1 MSEQPWMSGPP
12 GRLLLAT
19 DLSARCDRALDRA
32 AQLAGEWKAE
42 LIALNVQEAPTAPD
56 QMLSWASG
64 EDDEG
69 RHRIARQQLHRDL
82 AGLDVQV
89 DVRTARGGEVPAIIR
104 EAAADSASGLVVTG
118 VARSEPFGRFLL
130 GSTVERLART
140 LPTPLLVVRTRA
152 RGSYQRIVVAT
163 DFSDSSRHALHAAA
177 RFFPGRELVL
187 YHAYQLPL
195 SGIAG
200 ATTPAR
206 TGQDIETGECAA
218 FLAASDLPADVR
230 SRLRVVVGQGALET
244 ALCQYVREQEVD
256 LVVMGTHGRSGL
268 LDVLLGSTASRLLDW
283 LPCDTLIVREP
294 RAST

>member
-1 MSEQPWMSGPP
+1 MSGPP
-12 GRLLLAT
+12 ERLLLAT

-32 AQLAGEWKAE
+32 AQLAGEWGAE

-56 QMLSWASG
+56 QMLSWAAG
-64 EDDEG
+64 EDDES
-69 RHRIARQQLHRDL
+69 RNRAARLQLQRDL
-82 AGLDVQV
+82 AGLDVRV

-104 EAAADSASGLVVTG
+104 ETATDSGSGLVVTG
-118 VARSEPFGRFLL
+118 IARSEPFGRFLL

-140 LPTPLLVVRTRA
+140 LPMPLLVVRNRA
-152 RGSYQRIVVAT
+152 RGSYRRIVVAT

-177 RFFPGRELVL
+177 RLFPGRELIL

-195 SGIAG
+195 AGITG
-200 ATTPAR
+200 GTTPAH
-206 TGQDIETGECAA
+206 TGQEIETGECAT
-218 FLAASDLPADVR
+218 FLAASDLPADAR

-244 ALCQYVREQEVD
+244 ALCQYVRDQEVD

-268 LDVLLGSTASRLLDW
+268 LEVLLGSSAARLLDW

-294 RAST
+294 RAAT